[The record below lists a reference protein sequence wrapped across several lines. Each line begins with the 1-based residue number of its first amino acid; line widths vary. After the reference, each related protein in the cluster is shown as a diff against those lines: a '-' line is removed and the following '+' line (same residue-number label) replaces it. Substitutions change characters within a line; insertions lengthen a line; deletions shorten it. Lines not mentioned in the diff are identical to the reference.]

1 MTYTVKLDVFEGPLD
16 LLLHLVSKERVD
28 VADVSISTIT
38 DEYLRAVKAMG
49 EIDLNLASSFLV
61 MAATL
66 LELKSLRLLPGRVAD
81 DPELAELLEE
91 RDHLLHRLIEYATF
105 KEVALQF
112 IDWFGENEGYYP
124 RTAGLPEELVPALPD
139 ILAGLTA
146 DKLAAAAA
154 KALAGKPTV
163 SIDDA
168 HITPMRVSVGEIVE
182 LLIMQIRQQG
192 RTSFRELCGQVK
204 ERLEIIVRF
213 LALLELFKN
222 QSVDLEQKAP
232 FEEIVVRWRQP
243 I

>member
-1 MTYTVKLDVFEGPLD
+1 MTYAVKLDVFEGPLD
-16 LLLHLVSKERVD
+16 LLLRLVSKERVN
-28 VADVSISTIT
+28 VADVSISSIT

-66 LELKSLRLLPGRVAD
+66 LELKSLKLLPGRLAD
-81 DPELAELLEE
+81 DPELAALLEE

-124 RTAGLPEELVPALPD
+124 RTAGLPEEFVPALPD
-139 ILAGLTA
+139 VFAGLTA
-146 DKLAAAAA
+146 DKLSVAAA
-154 KALAGKPTV
+154 KALAVKPTV
-163 SIDDA
+163 SIDA
-168 HITPMRVSVGEIVE
+168 SHITPIRVSVGEIIE
-182 LLIMQIRQQG
+182 LLIEEIRLKG
-192 RTSFRELCGQVK
+192 RTSFRALCGQAT
-204 ERLEIIVRF
+204 ERLEVIVRF
-213 LALLELFKN
+213 LGLLELFKN

-232 FEEIVVRWRQP
+232 FDEIVVRWREP

>member
-1 MTYTVKLDVFEGPLD
+1 MTYAVKLDVFEGPLD
-16 LLLHLVSKERVD
+16 LLLHLVSKERVN
-28 VADVSISTIT
+28 VADVSISSIT

-61 MAATL
+61 MVATL
-66 LELKSLRLLPGRVAD
+66 LELKSLKLLPGRVGD
-81 DPELAELLEE
+81 DPELAALLEE

-112 IDWFGENEGYYP
+112 IDWFGENEGYHP

-139 ILAGLTA
+139 IFVGLTA
-146 DKLAAAAA
+146 DKLAVAAA
-154 KALAGKPTV
+154 KALAVKPTV
-163 SIDDA
+163 SVDAA
-168 HITPMRVSVGEIVE
+168 HITPIRVSVGEIVE
-182 LLIMQIRQQG
+182 LLIEEIRLKG
-192 RTSFRELCGQVK
+192 RTSFRALCGQAK
-204 ERLEIIVRF
+204 ERLEVIVRF

-232 FEEIVVRWRQP
+232 FDEIVVRWREP